1 MSRETEWRHEC
12 RAYRLFTSPLPRLFA
27 VWIGT
32 LLLTGGAGQATERL
46 GDYFPLALANRWQ
59 YESSEG
65 TPTSPVTE
73 TWEVVSRKGA
83 GYVLR
88 IRQSLLAK
96 DAPAEF
102 VSTSPD
108 GVVMQPREARSE
120 DGPPQFILKPPLTL
134 GTTWK
139 TSAGRYEITAL
150 QALTAVPAGV
160 FEGCIEVT
168 FWSRN
173 GQAKAVTLYAP
184 GVGMV
189 QRDESFSI
197 LGGLGGED
205 GPRQARVSLWLTE
218 WQVGPATADGDGVP
232 MGHESKCKLR
242 ALASLLSR
250 INFGIF

>member
-1 MSRETEWRHEC
+1 MSQETEWRHEC
-12 RAYRLFTSPLPRLFA
+12 RAYRLLTSPLLRLFA

-32 LLLTGGAGQATERL
+32 LLLTGGAGQATERP

-65 TPTSPVTE
+65 TPTTPVTE

-83 GYVLR
+83 GYMLR

-102 VSTSPD
+102 VSASPD
-108 GVVMQPREARSE
+108 GVVMQPSEARSE
-120 DGPPQFILKPPLTL
+120 DGQPQFILKPPLTL
-134 GTTWK
+134 GTAWK

-150 QALTAVPAGV
+150 QALAAVPAGV

-205 GPRQARVSLWLTE
+205 RPRQARVSLWLTE
-218 WQVGPATADGDGVP
+218 WQVGLATADGDEVP

-242 ALASLLSR
+242 ALAYLLSR